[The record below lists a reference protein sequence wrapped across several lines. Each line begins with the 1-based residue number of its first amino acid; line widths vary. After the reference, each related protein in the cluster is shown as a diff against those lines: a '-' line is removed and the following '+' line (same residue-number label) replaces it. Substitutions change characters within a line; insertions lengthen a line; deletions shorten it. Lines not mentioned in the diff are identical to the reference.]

1 MTVEECNTALYEK
14 LFESQEKL
22 RGWLLSQPPEEILN
36 YAYEYTMRVDILL
49 SLEYND
55 LTARQA
61 QALLALDDPL
71 DELFHHMEQ
80 RESGQMEFVLRCMEE
95 KGDELI
101 AAEDAATS
109 QIPVYLQSAA
119 HAVEHGELAEYRA
132 SLDANIAC
140 KDALETALHT
150 HYKDNAL
157 DTDSAVR
164 ETLGQFGAQ
173 RVQTILAMTVQ
184 RKEWDG
190 RISPANK
197 AWARTIPVPAM
208 GQQDGQPILT
218 QAHPGLINL
227 FLNRLRKELEPQQ
240 KSLHQRLQAIQP
252 AKDSPK
258 AARKFQEPER

>member
-1 MTVEECNTALYEK
+1 MTAEECNTALYKK
-14 LFESQEKL
+14 LFESQEQF

-36 YAYEYTMRVDILL
+36 HAYEYTVREDILL

-61 QALLALDDPL
+61 QVLLALDDPL

-109 QIPVYLQSAA
+109 QIPVYLQSVAY
-119 HAVEHGELAEYRA
+119 AVEHGEVAENRA

-140 KDALETALHT
+140 RDALEMALHV
-150 HYKDNAL
+150 HYKDNTL
-157 DTDSAVR
+157 DADSAVR
-164 ETLGQFGAQ
+164 ETLAQFGAL

-197 AWARTIPVPAM
+197 AWARMIPVPAM

-218 QAHPGLINL
+218 RAHPGLINL
-227 FLNRLRKELEPQQ
+227 FLNRLRKELEP
-240 KSLHQRLQAIQP
+240 KSLQQRLRAIQP
-252 AKDSPK
+252 AKESPK
-258 AARKFQEPER
+258 ADRKSQEAER

>member
-1 MTVEECNTALYEK
+1 MVNKGRTSLHCN
-14 LFESQEKL
+14 
-22 RGWLLSQPPEEILN
+22 
-36 YAYEYTMRVDILL
+36 
-49 SLEYND
+49 
-55 LTARQA
+55 
-61 QALLALDDPL
+61 
-71 DELFHHMEQ
+71 
-80 RESGQMEFVLRCMEE
+80 MEE
-95 KGDELI
+95 KDVKLI
-101 AAEDAATS
+101 AANNAAAS

-119 HAVEHGELAEYRA
+119 YAVEHGELAEYRA
-132 SLDANIAC
+132 STDANIAC

-227 FLNRLRKELEPQQ
+227 FLNRLRKELEP
-240 KSLHQRLQAIQP
+240 KSLHQWLQTIQP

>member
-1 MTVEECNTALYEK
+1 MTAEECNTALYEK
-14 LFESQEKL
+14 LFESQEQF
-22 RGWLLSQPPEEILN
+22 RGWLLSQPPEKILN
-36 YAYEYTMRVDILL
+36 HAYEYTMREDILL

-61 QALLALDDPL
+61 QALLALGDPL

-101 AAEDAATS
+101 AAEDAAIS
-109 QIPVYLQSAA
+109 QIPVYLQSADY
-119 HAVEHGELAEYRA
+119 AVEHGELAEYRA
-132 SLDANIAC
+132 SLEANIAC

-164 ETLGQFGAQ
+164 ETLGQFGAR

-227 FLNRLRKELEPQQ
+227 LLNRLRKELEPQQ

-252 AKDSPK
+252 TQDSLK
-258 AARKFQEPER
+258 SARKSQEAER

>member
-36 YAYEYTMRVDILL
+36 HAYEYTMREDILL

-61 QALLALDDPL
+61 QALLAMDDPL

-80 RESGQMEFVLRCMEE
+80 RESGQMEFVLRCMEA

-119 HAVEHGELAEYRA
+119 YAVEHGEVAEYRA

-150 HYKDNAL
+150 HYKDNTL

-252 AKDSPK
+252 TRDCSKHPQKSK
-258 AARKFQEPER
+258 NTER

>member
-1 MTVEECNTALYEK
+1 MVNKGRTSLHCN
-14 LFESQEKL
+14 
-22 RGWLLSQPPEEILN
+22 
-36 YAYEYTMRVDILL
+36 
-49 SLEYND
+49 
-55 LTARQA
+55 
-61 QALLALDDPL
+61 
-71 DELFHHMEQ
+71 
-80 RESGQMEFVLRCMEE
+80 MEE
-95 KGDELI
+95 KDVKLI
-101 AAEDAATS
+101 AAEDAVTN

-119 HAVEHGELAEYRA
+119 YAVEHGELTEYRA

-164 ETLGQFGAQ
+164 ETLAQFGPQ

-197 AWARTIPVPAM
+197 AWARTIPVPAL

-227 FLNRLRKELEPQQ
+227 FLNRLRKELEP
-240 KSLHQRLQAIQP
+240 KSLHQWLQAIQP

-258 AARKFQEPER
+258 AVQKSQEPER

>member
-36 YAYEYTMRVDILL
+36 HAYEYTMREDILL

-61 QALLALDDPL
+61 QALLALVDPL

-119 HAVEHGELAEYRA
+119 HAVEHGSWQNTGRPW
-132 SLDANIAC
+132 
-140 KDALETALHT
+140 T
-150 HYKDNAL
+150 
-157 DTDSAVR
+157 
-164 ETLGQFGAQ
+164 
-173 RVQTILAMTVQ
+173 
-184 RKEWDG
+184 
-190 RISPANK
+190 RISPAK
-197 AWARTIPVPAM
+197 TPWKRRSIPITKTMPWTRTAPS
-208 GQQDGQPILT
+208 G
-218 QAHPGLINL
+218 
-227 FLNRLRKELEPQQ
+227 RR
-240 KSLHQRLQAIQP
+240 
-252 AKDSPK
+252 
-258 AARKFQEPER
+258 